1 MRTPGPFPEGQ
12 ARGDSGLPPEPPEG
26 VPGAKRRQPDLSP
39 GVTDPYAVLGLS
51 RNADQTE
58 VRTAYFALVRQHPPE
73 QDPETFKRIRAAYDK
88 LRTAQ
93 RRAETDLFMLQP
105 PPPWKPPKR
114 QPKANTAVSREEVLA
129 AARAWSDLERDDF
142 TEDFRPI
149 EI

>member
-1 MRTPGPFPEGQ
+1 MPVPDPLPERPT
-12 ARGDSGLPPEPPEG
+12 ASE
-26 VPGAKRRQPDLSP
+26 PGAPETKRRQPDLRP

-51 RNADQTE
+51 QSADQDE
-58 VRTAYFALVRQHPPE
+58 VRAAYFALVRQHPPE
-73 QDPETFKRIRAAYDK
+73 GDPETFKRIRAAYDR

-105 PPPWKPPKR
+105 PPPWQPPRR
-114 QPKANTAVSREEVLA
+114 QPKADTSLRRAEVLA

-142 TEDFRPI
+142 RDDFRPV